1 MVSAINFKRDAY
13 VYAEV
18 EETLKRLSDRGI
30 LLGTLSDVA
39 YGMDNVY
46 ALEDISAVISI

>member
-1 MVSAINFKRDAY
+1 MFP
-13 VYAEV
+13 EV
-18 EETLKRLSDRGI
+18 EETLKELRDKKI

-46 ALEDISAVISI
+46 ALEDIVSIRKYIDYPFTSIVG